1 MEVEDRPFRAA
12 TDVPIAGALA
22 PVLIRKH
29 DPPPLDRRR
38 SF

>member
-1 MEVEDRPFRAA
+1 MEVEERLFGAA
-12 TDVPIAGALA
+12 TAVPMPGFSS
-22 PVLIRKH
+22 VLIRKH

>member
-1 MEVEDRPFRAA
+1 MEVEERPFRAA
-12 TDVPIAGALA
+12 TAVPNAGALFLE
-22 PVLIRKH
+22 LIRKH

>member
-1 MEVEDRPFRAA
+1 MEMEDGSSGRNIRRGFS
-12 TDVPIAGALA
+12 L
-22 PVLIRKH
+22 VLIRKH